1 MCARRYKHWIRSVN
15 ARLRTRT
22 VFEPFDSIAREKPI
36 LAAVP
41 FVQSF
46 FHIFFPFSL
55 FFLSIE
61 IYRVR
66 FFFFSCNYFSPP
78 PPRFNALVTL
88 PRSIDRS
95 IDRSLISFVPLSKDR
110 GEEIHG
116 QVSFS
121 LFPFPLVY
129 IFRFQRDIVDVVLV
143 LFLARTIGGGI
154 KRGDVYAGKFY
165 WPFFFPPRRARLG
178 NGMRQRQRDVASR
191 SGVWIPR
198 ASSLT
203 RSEFRGRVALDFS
216 LPASPPPKFIRSS

>member
-1 MCARRYKHWIRSVN
+1 MDKRSVN

-46 FHIFFPFSL
+46 FHIFFPLPL
-55 FFLSIE
+55 FIE

-66 FFFFSCNYFSPP
+66 FFSFSCNYFSPP

-121 LFPFPLVY
+121 LFPFPLVC

-203 RSEFRGRVALDFS
+203 RSEFRGRVDFS

>member
-1 MCARRYKHWIRSVN
+1 M
-15 ARLRTRT
+15 RL
-22 VFEPFDSIAREKPI
+22 
-36 LAAVP
+36 
-41 FVQSF
+41 
-46 FHIFFPFSL
+46 FHSSKAFSIFFPPTL
-55 FFLSIE
+55 FFPSIE
-61 IYRVR
+61 ICRVR
-66 FFFFSCNYFSPP
+66 FFSFSCNYFSPP

-88 PRSIDRS
+88 PRSIDRP

-121 LFPFPLVY
+121 LFPFPLVC

-203 RSEFRGRVALDFS
+203 RSEFRGRVDFS

>member
-1 MCARRYKHWIRSVN
+1 MKSLSL
-15 ARLRTRT
+15 RL
-22 VFEPFDSIAREKPI
+22 
-36 LAAVP
+36 
-41 FVQSF
+41 
-46 FHIFFPFSL
+46 FHSSKAFSIFFSPPPSFSL
-55 FFLSIE
+55 L
-61 IYRVR
+61 YRVR
-66 FFFFSCNYFSPP
+66 FFSFSCNYFSPP

-165 WPFFFPPRRARLG
+165 WPFFFFHRGERGWETGCDNG
-178 NGMRQRQRDVASR
+178 NGM
-191 SGVWIPR
+191 
-198 ASSLT
+198 
-203 RSEFRGRVALDFS
+203 
-216 LPASPPPKFIRSS
+216 LPQDPVFGYHVHQV